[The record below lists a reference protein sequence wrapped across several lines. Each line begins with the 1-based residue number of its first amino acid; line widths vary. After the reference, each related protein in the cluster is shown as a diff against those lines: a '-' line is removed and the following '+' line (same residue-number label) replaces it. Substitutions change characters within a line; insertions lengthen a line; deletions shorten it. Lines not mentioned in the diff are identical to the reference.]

1 MDVELTWLRS
11 WLEVVDSGGFA
22 RAAERIHLSQPR
34 ISAHVASLERALGVT
49 LIERR
54 VRPLTLT
61 DDGRRL
67 LPRARAIIAA
77 VDDTVSDLRSTAG
90 GASGRLTIASFASAS
105 SAFLPQVLMELRTA
119 NPLVDTRVIDGD
131 VAMIE
136 AMLSERRASVA
147 LRPFRP
153 EPADHGLVRQD
164 LWREPFVVLAPA
176 DHPICQNE
184 VVRLEDVA
192 RFPVITIG
200 DPFSDPL
207 LGYEASA
214 AMHSGRIEPLV
225 GIVSHQPTTLAAMV
239 RAGHGLGLINSLA
252 TAMVRL
258 DDLVVLELSSP
269 NLYRD
274 VGLWWH
280 ADRPLSRASEAFVD
294 LALAADRPPGTLPI
308 TAR

>member
-1 MDVELTWLRS
+1 
-11 WLEVVDSGGFA
+11 
-22 RAAERIHLSQPR
+22 
-34 ISAHVASLERALGVT
+34 
-49 LIERR
+49 
-54 VRPLTLT
+54 
-61 DDGRRL
+61 
-67 LPRARAIIAA
+67 
-77 VDDTVSDLRSTAG
+77 
-90 GASGRLTIASFASAS
+90 
-105 SAFLPQVLMELRTA
+105 
-119 NPLVDTRVIDGD
+119 VDTRVIDGD

-153 EPADHGLVRQD
+153 EPADHGLVRHG
-164 LWREPFVVLAPA
+164 LWREPFVVLAPTN
-176 DHPICQNE
+176 HPICQNE
-184 VVRLEDVA
+184 VIRLEEVA

-214 AMHSGRIEPLV
+214 AMHSGRIEPSV

-239 RAGHGLGLINSLA
+239 RAGHGLGLINALA
-252 TAMVRL
+252 TTMIRL
-258 DDLVVLELSSP
+258 DDLVVLELSGP

-294 LALAADRPPGTLPI
+294 LALAADRPAGTMPI
-308 TAR
+308 SAG